1 MIRGLFLASTFAL
14 SACAAGASPGEA
26 GRASMLPPEVASQ
39 FDTSILEDFGERPL
53 WVPEARSGYRS
64 RIRFTIAGILYTRMS
79 IRIDESLDG
88 SLLGHIAIRRRRDR
102 IERDDVVRHR
112 FRVSRDEFEAL
123 QRDIQQAR
131 LWTIYPQFWGMADPE
146 SICLDGM
153 ELVFERVDA
162 SGYRFATANA
172 QCTAS
177 RAVKQVAETFV
188 DIAGVPHVRNWLY

>member
-1 MIRGLFLASTFAL
+1 MIRALFLASTCAI
-14 SACAAGASPGEA
+14 SACAAGASPVEA
-26 GRASMLPPEVASQ
+26 GRASMLPPEVARQ
-39 FDTSILEDFGERPL
+39 FETSILEGFNERPL
-53 WVPEARSGYRS
+53 WIPEASRGYRE

-88 SLLGHIAIRRRRDR
+88 SLRGHIAIHRRRDR

-131 LWTIYPQFWGMADPE
+131 LWTIYPQFWGMADFD
-146 SICLDGM
+146 SICFDGM

-162 SGYRFATANA
+162 TGYRFATANA
-172 QCTAS
+172 QCTAPP
-177 RAVKQVAETFV
+177 AVKRVAETFV
-188 DIAGVPHVRNWLY
+188 DIAGVPHARNWLY